1 MSTAID
7 LSRSKRLRNERDR
20 FVAFAFAAADLLL
33 EIDAGYR
40 ICFASGASLSLTR
53 HAAEDLVGRS
63 VLDLVAPRERP
74 MVRILLQS
82 LVKGGRLSPVPVQL
96 VNDGSAAV
104 LGACRLPTQ
113 HDYFYVAFSLP
124 VPTVVVDDRAV
135 HRDPESGLFE
145 KEAFTRLATERLGG
159 ERPAKLTVLNMSG
172 LEALRA
178 RIDGEVSEGLM
189 AAVGR
194 HLRTRSA
201 GGDSAGRL
209 GDERFGLLHDGP
221 LDAEALSRQIS
232 DISASA
238 DPLGEGVAVETST
251 LDLGHDGI
259 SEADAARVLVY
270 AINSY
275 ASSANGEF
283 TVPTL
288 AAGVRQ
294 ILSETAAKLKNLRS
308 ELTAHRFELAF
319 QPVVS
324 LDSRKTQHYEAL
336 VRFNENES
344 PADRVQ
350 FAEQVGLVAEL
361 DLAVTD
367 RAIQTLEESRPSQ
380 PQLAIAVNLSG
391 RSLESA
397 IFREQL
403 DRMIGS
409 RADLRGRLL
418 FEVTES
424 TIIHNAQ
431 VVAGFLQDLRRR
443 GFRVC
448 LDDFGSGAV
457 SLDYLH
463 AFAVDLVKIDG
474 KYVRNL
480 DQGGRHAALLQG
492 IVELTRKLGAAT
504 IAEMVE
510 TDAQRATLKSA
521 GVGFGQGYLF
531 GKPGPLPAS
540 GPAALPPKLVLK
552 RRGGYST
559 WS

>member
-33 EIDAGYR
+33 EIDAGCT
-40 ICFASGASLSLTR
+40 ICFASGASLSLTKR
-53 HAAEDLVGRS
+53 TAQDLVGRS

-82 LVKGGRLSPVPVQL
+82 LARGGRLSPVPVQL
-96 VNDGSAAV
+96 VNGDGSAAI
-104 LGACRLPTQ
+104 LGGCRLPTQ
-113 HDYFYVAFSLP
+113 HDYFYLTFSLP
-124 VPTVVVDDRAV
+124 VPTVIIDDRAA
-135 HRDPESGLFE
+135 HRDPESGLHD

-159 ERPAKLTVLNMSG
+159 ERPAKLTVLSLSG

-178 RIDGEVSEGLM
+178 RIDGEISTGLM

-209 GDERFGLLHDGP
+209 GDGRFGLLHEEP
-221 LDAEALSRQIS
+221 LDADALSRQIGEM
-232 DISASA
+232 SASA

-251 LDLGHDGI
+251 LDLGHEGI
-259 SEADAARVLVY
+259 SQADAARVLVY

-275 ASSANGEF
+275 ASSTNGEF

-294 ILSETAAKLKNLRS
+294 ILAETAAKLKDLRG

-319 QPVVS
+319 QPIVS

-336 VRFNENES
+336 IRFNENES

-367 RAIQTLEESRPSQ
+367 RAIQTLEENRPSQ

-397 IFREQL
+397 IFRSQL
-403 DRMIGS
+403 DGLIKGRS
-409 RADLRGRLL
+409 DLRGRLL

-424 TIIHNAQ
+424 AIIHNAQ
-431 VVAGFLQDLRRR
+431 DVAVFLQELRRR

-463 AFAVDLVKIDG
+463 AFAVDFVKIDG
-474 KYVRNL
+474 KYVRKL

-510 TDAQRATLKSA
+510 TDAQRAALKTA

-531 GKPGPLPAS
+531 GKPGPLPAA
-540 GPAALPPKLVLK
+540 GQVVPKLNLK
-552 RRGGYST
+552 RRGGYSS
-559 WS
+559 W